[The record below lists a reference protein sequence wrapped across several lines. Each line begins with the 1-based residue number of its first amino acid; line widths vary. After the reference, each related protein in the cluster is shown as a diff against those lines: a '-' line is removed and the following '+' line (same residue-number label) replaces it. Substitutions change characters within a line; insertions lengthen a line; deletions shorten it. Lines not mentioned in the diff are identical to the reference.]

1 MGHGQ
6 IKLGYFKR
14 VKGGSIHEDK
24 VRTGTNWGCPY
35 YQTRFIYQLHSKP
48 NPEMPRLAAEKGF
61 IHEAA
66 KQGDRRMNPK
76 SSSQKAR
83 G

>member
-6 IKLGYFKR
+6 IKFGQR
-14 VKGGSIHEDK
+14 AKGASIHEDK

-35 YQTRFIYQLHSKP
+35 YQTGLTCQSHSKP
-48 NPEMPRLAAEKGF
+48 SSEMPRLAAEKGF

-66 KQGDRRMNPK
+66 KQGDRRMNLK
-76 SSSQKAR
+76 SASLEAR

>member
-1 MGHGQ
+1 MGHRQ
-6 IKLGYFKR
+6 IKLGYFER
-14 VKGGSIHEDK
+14 VKGASIHKEK
-24 VRTGTNWGCPY
+24 VRTGTNWGCTY
-35 YQTRFIYQLHSKP
+35 YLTRFTYQSHSKP

-66 KQGDRRMNPK
+66 KQGDKRMNLK
-76 SSSQKAR
+76 SSSLKAR